1 MPAYIS
7 EQFYLYMC
15 FCVHGQNG
23 ILFPLSVQKQN
34 KNGDASACLVIIFSL
49 PIYISE
55 KFYLYRVF
63 VYKDKMASDSPSVQ
77 NKKKVACLLS
87 SPTPIVRREPAAEQN
102 FSRRIKE
109 MAKRMDK

>member
-77 NKKKVACLLS
+77 NKKKWRCDCL
-87 SPTPIVRREPAAEQN
+87 
-102 FSRRIKE
+102 SRYKPKKIE
-109 MAKRMDK
+109 I